1 MKNELLPAL
10 IEILI
15 PLDPKANWYLPSK
28 PILKPRAT
36 LVPTPLSII
45 AMLVILH
52 VNQRHHGNHYENGIA
67 QA

>member
-1 MKNELLPAL
+1 MLKIISHN
-10 IEILI
+10 
-15 PLDPKANWYLPSK
+15 PKADWYLPSK

-52 VNQRHHGNHYENGIA
+52 VNQCHHGNHYENNIA